1 MSPVQSGYL
10 EERKALSS
18 KHMEFSVGF
27 QGLRKCLKQQSLRQ
41 QTEVEILV
49 VRIMVSR
56 DRILNKSA

>member
-27 QGLRKCLKQQSLRQ
+27 QGLRKCLKQSLRQ

-56 DRILNKSA
+56 DGILN